1 LQKQAAILAFDRGG
15 TTTCSSFPTVGQAA
29 EGHALLDQQGVEMSQ
44 EPHGVTA
51 TVLTHETDFDA
62 IGGEWD
68 ALVSSSCQH
77 GVFFLRWHWNRV
89 WWRMYAPPHSELFL
103 IACRDRS
110 GQLVGLAPLYR
121 HGRSVKGLFTVQE
134 ICFIGTG
141 AGLKTS
147 EHLDIIA
154 RSGYQHHVGQA
165 VAACLQQQP
174 AWQRVWL
181 WGIHS
186 SSPVLPHFTKAF
198 GEAATALPCDR
209 LPYVAT
215 RADWATVKLGFGDNL
230 RTNIDRY
237 IRRIQ
242 KDYKCQF
249 HRVRTPEQLEEF
261 MDAFVQL
268 HQERWQSKGK
278 TGSFVYPN
286 FKAFMQETVRAA
298 FRCDRARLWT
308 LFLDGQC
315 VAVLQAFVDR
325 GVAHYFQG
333 GFKSGYDKH
342 HLGSVMIALALQDCV
357 QADDLDEFD
366 FMGGGAAYKD
376 HWTKTSHE
384 AIEFEVLRS
393 GFRPKLFEAIRYIE
407 PSVVR
412 IYRRTLPEKVRDKI
426 RKARGALG
434 TI

>member
-1 LQKQAAILAFDRGG
+1 
-15 TTTCSSFPTVGQAA
+15 VGQAVDGPA
-29 EGHALLDQQGVEMSQ
+29 SLDREAVEMAQ
-44 EPHGVTA
+44 APHRVTA
-51 TVLTHETDFDA
+51 TVLTRETDFDA
-62 IGGEWD
+62 IAEEWD
-68 ALVSSSCQH
+68 DLVSASCQH

-121 HGRSVKGLFTVQE
+121 HGRSVHGLFTVEQ

-141 AGLKTS
+141 TKLKVS

-154 RSGYQHHVGQA
+154 RSGYHHLVGQE
-165 VAACLQQQP
+165 VAASIQRDTT
-174 AWQRVWL
+174 WQRLWL
-181 WGIHS
+181 WGIHAN
-186 SSPVLPHFTKAF
+186 SPVLPHFAKAF
-198 GEAATALPCDR
+198 GNTATTASCDR

-215 RADWATVKLGFGDNL
+215 GSDWATVKLGFGSNL

-249 HRVRTPEQLEEF
+249 HRVRTSGQLEEF
-261 MDAFVQL
+261 MEAFVQL
-268 HQERWQSKGK
+268 HQERWQSKGEP
-278 TGSFVYPN
+278 GSFALPN
-286 FKAFMQETVRAA
+286 RKTFMQETVREA

-325 GVAHYFQG
+325 GVVHYFQG

-342 HLGSVMIALALQDCV
+342 HLGSVMLALAVQDCV
-357 QADDLDEFD
+357 ETDDVDEFD
-366 FMGGGAAYKD
+366 FMGGGGAYKD

-384 AIEFEVLRS
+384 ALEFEVLRA
-393 GFRPKLFEAIRYIE
+393 GFRPKLFEAIRY
-407 PSVVR
+407 VVCL
-412 IYRRTLPEKVRDKI
+412 YKRTLPENVRKKI
-426 RKARGALG
+426 RKALG
-434 TI
+434 PLAPSSLR

>member
-1 LQKQAAILAFDRGG
+1 
-15 TTTCSSFPTVGQAA
+15 VGQAV
-29 EGHALLDQQGVEMSQ
+29 EGHSLLDQQGVDVTQ
-44 EPHGVTA
+44 ELTTV

-62 IGGEWD
+62 LAEEWD
-68 ALVSSSCQH
+68 ELVSACCQH

-110 GQLVGLAPLYR
+110 GRLVGLAPLYR
-121 HGRSVKGLFTVQE
+121 HARSVHGLFKVQQ

-141 AGLKTS
+141 TKLKVS

-154 RSGYQHHVGQA
+154 RSGYQHPVGQA
-165 VAACLQQQP
+165 VAASIQRDP
-174 AWQRVWL
+174 NWQRLWL
-181 WGIHS
+181 WGIHAN
-186 SSPVLPHFTKAF
+186 SPVLPHFMKVF
-198 GEAATALPCDR
+198 GEAATVRPCDR

-215 RADWATVKLGFGDNL
+215 RADWATVKLGLGSNL

-268 HQERWQSKGK
+268 HQERWQSKGEP
-278 TGSFVYPN
+278 GSFTLPN
-286 FKAFMQETVRAA
+286 RKEFMQETLRDS

-325 GVAHYFQG
+325 GVVHYFQG

-342 HLGSVMIALALQDCV
+342 HLGSVVLALAVQDCV
-357 QADDLDEFD
+357 QADDVDEFD
-366 FMGGGAAYKD
+366 FMGGGGTYKD
-376 HWTKTSHE
+376 HWTKTSLE
-384 AIEFEVLRS
+384 AVEFEVLRT
-393 GFRPKLFEAIRYIE
+393 GFRTKLFEAIRY
-407 PSVVR
+407 VVR
-412 IYRRTLPEKVRDKI
+412 IYTRTLTENVRKKI
-426 RKARGALG
+426 RKALG
-434 TI
+434 PLAPSSLR

>member
-1 LQKQAAILAFDRGG
+1 MQEQTTLGASDQRGSS
-15 TTTCSSFPTVGQAA
+15 TCSSVPSGGQAVNRP
-29 EGHALLDQQGVEMSQ
+29 ALLDQQGMEMSQ
-44 EPHGVTA
+44 ELTTV

-62 IGGEWD
+62 IAGEWD
-68 ALVSSSCQH
+68 ELVSTCCQH

-103 IACRDRS
+103 IACRDRR

-121 HGRSVKGLFTVQE
+121 QDLSVYGLFKVPQ

-141 AGLKTS
+141 TKLKVS

-154 RSGYQHHVGQA
+154 RSGYQQLVGQG
-165 VAACLQQQP
+165 VAACLQQQA
-174 AWQRVWL
+174 AWQRLWL
-181 WGIHS
+181 WGIHAT
-186 SSPVLPHFTKAF
+186 SPVLPHFMKAF
-198 GEAATALPCDR
+198 GEAATALSCDQ

-215 RADWATVKLGFGDNL
+215 RADWATVKLGFGSNL

-268 HQERWQSKGK
+268 HQERWRSKGEP
-278 TGSFVYPN
+278 GSFALPN
-286 FKAFMQETVRAA
+286 RKAFMQETLREA

-325 GVAHYFQG
+325 GVVHYFQG

-342 HLGSVMIALALQDCV
+342 HLGSAMLALAVQDCV
-357 QADDLDEFD
+357 QADDVDEFD
-366 FMGGGAAYKD
+366 FMGGGGTYKD

-384 AIEFEVLRS
+384 AIEFEVLRT
-393 GFRPKLFEAIRYIE
+393 GFCTKLFEAIRY
-407 PSVVR
+407 VVR
-412 IYRRTLPEKVRDKI
+412 LYKRTLPETFRKKI
-426 RKARGALG
+426 RKALG
-434 TI
+434 PLLPSGLR